1 MKKTY
6 AIVIAAMMVLMGV
19 TEMQAQPTWPEVKRE
34 MKAGSRW
41 WWLGSAVDET
51 NLKWQMEEL
60 AAAGIGNLEIT
71 PIYGVKGNEAKN
83 IQFLS
88 SQWIDMLNY
97 TQQQG
102 DALGI
107 DIDMTTGT
115 GWPFGGPMVKATESA
130 SKLVTESHDVT
141 GDGTTE
147 QSVTLTTSGATL
159 QRVMAFPQ
167 QGNENPVTDLTPL
180 VNGKALKWTAPAG
193 AWKIIAAYNQYGIMQ
208 VKRPAPGSS
217 GYVLDYFDS
226 TAVANYLKYFDSH
239 FEAAGGRWPHSFF
252 NDSYE
257 ITQADWTPKMFEQ
270 FERRRG
276 YKLEENLDK
285 LLARDKQVYADYRQ
299 TLSDMLLEN
308 FTRQW
313 TAWAHKHGVTTRN
326 QAHGSPGNLIDLY
339 AEADI
344 PETENFYMNSFGI
357 KGLRDDKGYYK
368 SALSTR
374 ATLKYA
380 SSAAHIT
387 GKPLTSSESMT
398 WLTEHFRTSLSQI
411 KPELDLL
418 FTSGVNHV
426 LFHGTAYSPQE
437 AAWPGWKFYASID
450 MSPTNSIW
458 RDAPNMMKYIERV
471 QSFLQTGEPDN
482 DVLVYAPFANAMHKN
497 TGSFQNQ
504 LLLFDINTM
513 STKMSELEQCVNEL
527 EKMGLDCDY
536 TSERYLMTTT
546 FKDGMLQTQAGTRY
560 QALVIPISDNMP
572 DSVKTHIE
580 NLRQQGAQI
589 VEGRTAAAL
598 ASLTAQPEA
607 MRTEMGLSVIRRKN
621 DSGHHYFVANLT
633 ADDVEGYVSLAVPF
647 QSVAVFD
654 PLSGNI
660 YMAPVEEGR
669 VWISL
674 KSGQSLILQTSN
686 EQMHNA
692 QCTMLNG
699 QRSMVNGEL
708 AEPVQELAAID
719 LNGTWTLSFEDIQTY
734 QLTSLQ
740 SWETL
745 DEQAA
750 NFMGTGTYET
760 TFTVTAAQLQAASA
774 GFRLNLGDVRESARV
789 WLNGEYLGC
798 AWSVPFELD
807 CLGAVREGTNTL
819 RIEVTNLPANRISAM
834 DREGVVWRIFEDIN
848 MSNISTSTYDK
859 WTPVP
864 SGLNSKVQLIPLAKE
879 STALMVQMTELVQQ
893 ADGYYYPQYRFQ
905 LPAGSSMDDIS
916 MTDADGT
923 AFTGYTTQMCDES
936 TVALTV
942 TGKLPG
948 MAILLVTDGNAQ
960 QHSSFVAAQGAYSLL
975 KAIDFTDANALS
987 ANWGLMKT
995 TIEITGFSSTGK
1007 LPWYRSSKSVTSNAE
1022 LYDGLTFLSD
1032 KNTYYCIFDGYG
1044 MNAFNDFRLSVNDAQ
1059 EGDLLHLSY
1068 LHGDGSTTYAAT
1080 DSLSLFV
1087 SCESASDGLTVPLSG
1102 RNSYYI
1108 FRSLAL
1114 YRPVEVVTAIQT
1126 PLTPPLRTTE
1136 NWYDLLGRPVHPSG
1150 NAQPARKGLYIYQ
1163 GKAVMW

>member
-1 MKKTY
+1 M
-6 AIVIAAMMVLMGV
+6 
-19 TEMQAQPTWPEVKRE
+19 
-34 MKAGSRW
+34 
-41 WWLGSAVDET
+41 
-51 NLKWQMEEL
+51 
-60 AAAGIGNLEIT
+60 
-71 PIYGVKGNEAKN
+71 
-83 IQFLS
+83 
-88 SQWIDMLNY
+88 
-97 TQQQG
+97 
-102 DALGI
+102 
-107 DIDMTTGT
+107 
-115 GWPFGGPMVKATESA
+115 
-130 SKLVTESHDVT
+130 
-141 GDGTTE
+141 
-147 QSVTLTTSGATL
+147 
-159 QRVMAFPQ
+159 
-167 QGNENPVTDLTPL
+167 

-692 QCTMLNG
+692 QCTMLNAQCSMHNG